1 MAAPMKMIRTSVR
14 HGLLQRLWNK
24 ASVLGSVRC
33 LHLQEYQSKKLMQ
46 ENGISVQKF
55 VVASNFEE
63 AEHAT
68 DHLDVKEYVIKAQIL
83 AGGRGK
89 GVFSNGFQGGVHLTK
104 DKKQVPFIV
113 ENMLGSKLKTKQTVG
128 DGVLVQKV
136 MVAEALDIGR
146 EAYFAILMDRT
157 YMGPVMIGSRHG
169 GVDIEE
175 TADTDPDSIVKEP
188 VDILTGIK
196 DEQALSMAQRL
207 GFEGV
212 HLQEA
217 ADQIKS
223 LYNLFIKVD
232 ASQVEINPFGE
243 TPDGRVVCF
252 DAKVN
257 FDDNAAY
264 RQKEIFA
271 MDDMSETDPRE
282 VEATRL
288 KLNYIGLEGSIG
300 CLVNGAGLAMATMD
314 IIKLHGGEP
323 ANFLDVGGGVSEQQV
338 YDAFHLLTGDAHVK
352 TILVNV
358 FGGIVDCATVAKG
371 IVEACKI
378 INLKLPLVVRLEGRN
393 VEAARKI
400 MEESD
405 IDIHVADGF
414 DHAAQLA
421 VQHAKAYIE
430 ASAKKTKSD
439 DFL

>member
-1 MAAPMKMIRTSVR
+1 MKMLRTSIR
-14 HGLLQRLWNK
+14 HGLFKKLLGKGSRLG
-24 ASVLGSVRC
+24 AVRC

-46 ENGISVQKF
+46 DNGISVQKF
-55 VVASNFEE
+55 VVVSNKQE
-63 AEHAT
+63 AKHAT

-89 GVFSNGFQGGVHLTK
+89 GVFSNGFKGGVHLTTEK
-104 DKKQVPFIV
+104 SKVPEIV
-113 ENMLGSKLKTKQTVG
+113 ENMLGSKLQTKQTIG

-175 TADTDPDSIVKEP
+175 TSASDPDSIVKEP
-188 VDILTGIK
+188 VDILKGIT
-196 DEQALSMAQRL
+196 DDQALSMAKKL

-217 ADQIKS
+217 ADQIKG
-223 LYNLFIKVD
+223 LYNMFVKVD

-257 FDDNAAY
+257 FDDNAAF

-282 VEATRL
+282 VEAARL
-288 KLNYIGLEGSIG
+288 KLNYIGLDGSIG
-300 CLVNGAGLAMATMD
+300 CLVNGAGLAMATCD

-338 YDAFHLLTGDAHVK
+338 HDAFHLLTADSHVK

-358 FGGIVDCATVAKG
+358 FGGIVDCATVATG
-371 IVEACKI
+371 IIKASKK
-378 INLKLPLVVRLEGRN
+378 INLQLPLVVRLEGRN
-393 VEAARKI
+393 VEQAKKI
-400 MEESD
+400 MEDSD
-405 IDIHVADGF
+405 LKIHIADGF
-414 DHAAQLA
+414 DDAARLA
-421 VQHAKAYIE
+421 VANAEAYMKS
-430 ASAKKTKSD
+430 ASAQS
-439 DFL
+439 

>member
-14 HGLLQRLWNK
+14 HGLFQRLWKK
-24 ASVLGSVRC
+24 ASILGTVRC

-46 ENGISVQKF
+46 DNGISVQKF
-55 VVASNFEE
+55 VVVSNFEE

-89 GVFSNGFQGGVHLTK
+89 GVFSNGFQGGVHLTTE
-104 DKKQVPFIV
+104 KKKVPYIV

-146 EAYFAILMDRT
+146 SILCHID
-157 YMGPVMIGSRHG
+157 GSYLHG
-169 GVDIEE
+169 
-175 TADTDPDSIVKEP
+175 TKTSATDPDSIVKEP

-196 DEQALSMAQRL
+196 DEQALSMAKRL

-217 ADQIKS
+217 ADQIKG

-338 YDAFHLLTGDAHVK
+338 HDAFHLLTGDAHVK

-371 IVEACKI
+371 IVDACKK
-378 INLKLPLVVRLEGRN
+378 INLQLPLVVRLEGRN

-400 MEESD
+400 MKESD
-405 IDIHVADGF
+405 LDIQVADGF

-421 VQHAKAYIE
+421 VQNAKAYIQAE
-430 ASAKKTKSD
+430 KS
-439 DFL
+439 